1 MTNRVHI
8 VGVGADGR
16 PSLTARAAALID
28 RADLLVGGERLL
40 ALFPESHAERLVL
53 ARGLD
58 AALARIQAYLGNRR
72 VVVLA
77 SGDPGFFGIA
87 RVLARRFGKEW
98 IEIVPNVSSIQLAF
112 ARIKESWEEATFL
125 SAHGRTTEGL
135 IAMVR
140 RGSKVAILTD
150 EVNTPAVIARSLL
163 AAGVDGYRAY
173 LCENLGAT
181 DERVR
186 DVDLGGLTRL
196 ETSPLSVLI
205 LLREG
210 GEKDV
215 AATGGAGQGWP
226 KASGA
231 WPHGIPDEEFF
242 QPRYSESLGTHGGQ
256 GRSYRGLITKV
267 EVRLASLARLGLS
280 ESSIVWDVGSG
291 TGSVAIEAAMIAR
304 LGQVYAVERSAERV
318 ALIHQNLAKFGTR
331 NVLVI
336 QDIAPAALEGLPG
349 PDAVFVGGSGGQLSG
364 ILDVVSRRLNAGGR
378 VVVNAATL
386 ETAGVA
392 MAGLRERDF
401 ATEVT
406 LMQVSR
412 GRELGGL
419 THLEALDPVFVIAA
433 RRNRS
438 GAEVGW

>member
-1 MTNRVHI
+1 
-8 VGVGADGR
+8 
-16 PSLTARAAALID
+16 
-28 RADLLVGGERLL
+28 
-40 ALFPESHAERLVL
+40 
-53 ARGLD
+53 
-58 AALARIQAYLGNRR
+58 
-72 VVVLA
+72 
-77 SGDPGFFGIA
+77 
-87 RVLARRFGKEW
+87 
-98 IEIVPNVSSIQLAF
+98 
-112 ARIKESWEEATFL
+112 
-125 SAHGRTTEGL
+125 
-135 IAMVR
+135 
-140 RGSKVAILTD
+140 
-150 EVNTPAVIARSLL
+150 
-163 AAGVDGYRAY
+163 
-173 LCENLGAT
+173 
-181 DERVR
+181 
-186 DVDLGGLTRL
+186 
-196 ETSPLSVLI
+196 
-205 LLREG
+205 
-210 GEKDV
+210 
-215 AATGGAGQGWP
+215 
-226 KASGA
+226 
-231 WPHGIPDEEFF
+231 
-242 QPRYSESLGTHGGQ
+242 
-256 GRSYRGLITKV
+256 
-267 EVRLASLARLGLS
+267 
-280 ESSIVWDVGSG
+280 
-291 TGSVAIEAAMIAR
+291 